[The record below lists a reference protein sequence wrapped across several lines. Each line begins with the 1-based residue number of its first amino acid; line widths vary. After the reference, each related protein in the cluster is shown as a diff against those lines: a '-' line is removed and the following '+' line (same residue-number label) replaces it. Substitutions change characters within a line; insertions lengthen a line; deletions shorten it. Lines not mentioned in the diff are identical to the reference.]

1 MESGASSLFTII
13 PLLIILGFVLITG
26 LIIFLIARGVMR
38 WHSNNQQ
45 PIQTLPALIVAK
57 RSHVS
62 GGAGNS
68 SAHTSYY
75 ATFELPGGERREFV
89 VPSSVFGQLAERDQG
104 QLSFQGTRF
113 KGYNRLGPAQPMQR
127 TW

>member
-1 MESGASSLFTII
+1 MESGASSLFLII
-13 PLLIILGFVLITG
+13 PLIILLGFILIGG
-26 LIIFLIARGVMR
+26 LIIFLIAKSVRQ

-45 PIQTLPALIVAK
+45 PIQTVPALIVAK

-62 GGAGNS
+62 GGSGNS
-68 SAHTSYY
+68 SAHTTYY
-75 ATFELPGGERREFV
+75 ATFELPGGERRELH
-89 VPSSVFGQLAERDQG
+89 VPSSIYGQLAEGDQG
-104 QLSFQGTRF
+104 QVTFQGTRF

>member
-1 MESGASSLFTII
+1 MESGSSSLFLII
-13 PLLIILGFVLITG
+13 PLLILLGFILITG
-26 LIIFLIARGVMR
+26 LIIFLVAKSVRQ

-45 PIQTLPALIVAK
+45 PIQTVPAVIVAK

-62 GGAGNS
+62 GGGGNS

-75 ATFELPGGERREFV
+75 ATFELPGGERRELH
-89 VPSSVFGQLAERDQG
+89 VPSAVYGQLAEGDQG
-104 QLSFQGTRF
+104 QVTFQGTRF

-127 TW
+127 SW